1 MGMYESFAR
10 VYDTFMDDVPYEEWG
25 RCLTRLLKEQGIGD
39 GLVLD
44 LGCGTGAMT
53 RLLAGSGYDMIGVDS
68 SPDML
73 QIASEKGR
81 DGILYLQQDM
91 REFELYGTVRAVVS
105 VCDSLNYVTDEEDL
119 FTVFRLVCN
128 YLDPGGWFFFD
139 MNTLWKYRNLLGD
152 AVFAENREDC
162 SYIWENS
169 WFEDEKINEYDLT
182 LFVRGGDGRYER
194 FSETHYQKGYE
205 ISRIKEILG
214 RAGLECMG
222 IWDGYSTD
230 KAGPRS
236 ERVLFAARETLKEKT
251 GRN

>member
-1 MGMYESFAR
+1 M
-10 VYDTFMDDVPYEEWG
+10 
-25 RCLTRLLKEQGIGD
+25 
-39 GLVLD
+39 
-44 LGCGTGAMT
+44 
-53 RLLAGSGYDMIGVDS
+53 
-68 SPDML
+68 
-73 QIASEKGR
+73 
-81 DGILYLQQDM
+81 
-91 REFELYGTVRAVVS
+91 
-105 VCDSLNYVTDEEDL
+105 
-119 FTVFRLVCN
+119 FRLVCN

-205 ISRIKEILG
+205 ISRIKELLG

-222 IWDGYSTD
+222 MWDGYSTD